1 MRTRPHLT
9 ALALTAAA
17 LLAAAAP
24 AAAHGDSVR
33 LDVTGQQNGRVS
45 TVATWENDHD
55 PVTGEFAGTLS
66 ATASDGRAVGPWRLV
81 TVPGRPGTYTT
92 REILPVGHWRVT
104 VDCAFPAL
112 GHGERELDVDTVV
125 IDDPVPQG
133 TAASPLPETP
143 RSVEAAPTPLRETA
157 GGTATAG
164 GTGTAAGGTDTAGGA
179 GTTGG
184 TGTTAA
190 PVAARA
196 ASSGPA
202 RATTS
207 DATTWAAIGTA
218 AAAVVLVATGLWLRR
233 HRG

>member
-17 LLAAAAP
+17 VLAAAAP
-24 AAAHGDSVR
+24 AAAHGDSVH

-143 RSVEAAPTPLRETA
+143 RPVEAAPAPLREPA
-157 GGTATAG
+157 GGAATTGGAG
-164 GTGTAAGGTDTAGGA
+164 TTGGTDTAGGA
-179 GTTGG
+179 
-184 TGTTAA
+184 GTTAA

-196 ASSGPA
+196 ASSGRD

>member
-17 LLAAAAP
+17 VLAAAAP
-24 AAAHGDSVR
+24 AAAHGDSVH

-92 REILPVGHWRVT
+92 REILLVGHWRVT

-143 RSVEAAPTPLRETA
+143 RPVEAAPAPLREP
-157 GGTATAG
+157 
-164 GTGTAAGGTDTAGGA
+164 AGGA
-179 GTTGG
+179 
-184 TGTTAA
+184 GTTAA

-196 ASSGPA
+196 ASSGRD